1 MVQLEEGSSKEIC
14 AEIFEIWEQ
23 SRSNWH
29 WPLLPSPGLGSSSDG
44 QFPFENYSITLD
56 HDILRQGHIYIENL
70 FDHLIVHYIFCPR
83 SLEIAANLA
92 LSAVR
97 GLENPSLAKRMLNI
111 FSDIIVESFRFERS
125 SEDQDK
131 VLVGWRGL
139 CKQAKTLSEMD
150 RVIIGFLADYWSV
163 TSIPGKVIQDL
174 ALSRK
179 GCMILCIT
187 DTHIQNLYLE
197 WDHLKGASET
207 SSFVLFC
214 IDQAGRDK
222 HVEEALRGFGKVYYV
237 NHLQDLIRLVVEATE
252 LNYSSNSGNV
262 LSLAVSQTPG
272 APR

>member
-1 MVQLEEGSSKEIC
+1 VAAINFSEHYLVQPWTRDLN
-14 AEIFEIWEQ
+14 A
-23 SRSNWH
+23 
-29 WPLLPSPGLGSSSDG
+29 
-44 QFPFENYSITLD
+44 
-56 HDILRQGHIYIENL
+56 IE
-70 FDHLIVHYIFCPR
+70 D
-83 SLEIAANLA
+83 
-92 LSAVR
+92 
-97 GLENPSLAKRMLNI
+97 
-111 FSDIIVESFRFERS
+111 
-125 SEDQDK
+125 
-131 VLVGWRGL
+131 VLVEYMCGR
-139 CKQAKTLSEMD
+139 
-150 RVIIGFLADYWSV
+150 

-237 NHLQDLIRLVVEATE
+237 NRLQDLIRLVVEATE